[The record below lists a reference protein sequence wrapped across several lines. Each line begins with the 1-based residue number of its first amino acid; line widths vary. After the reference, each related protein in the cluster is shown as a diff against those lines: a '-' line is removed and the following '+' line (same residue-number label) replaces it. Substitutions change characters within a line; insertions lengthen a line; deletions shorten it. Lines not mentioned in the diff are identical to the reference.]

1 MFDLA
6 TLKRDWRSFTTYE
19 RFEQLVTRVIMLFL
33 SVIIL
38 YSLVFIAIGLF
49 NGFRLG
55 QEFIEKELLQDTF
68 GSIFTVLILLE
79 FNHSIALALAKRMGI
94 IQARI
99 VVLLAILVV
108 ARKIILLDF
117 KTATFENLLGIG
129 GVALALGLLYWLI
142 GSNPP
147 GWDAG
152 GSAYGSKSNE
162 HSD

>member
-6 TLKRDWRSFTTYE
+6 SLKRDWRSFTAYE
-19 RFEQLVTRVIMLFL
+19 RFEQLVTRVIMLHL

-38 YSLVFIAIGLF
+38 YSLVLIAIHLF

-79 FNHSIALALAKRMGI
+79 FNHSIALALAKRMGV

-117 KTATFENLLGIG
+117 KMTTFENLLGIG

-142 GSNPP
+142 GSRSSPHP
-147 GWDAG
+147 T
-152 GSAYGSKSNE
+152 STLTQE
-162 HSD
+162 

>member
-6 TLKRDWRSFTTYE
+6 SLKRDWRSFTAYE
-19 RFEQLVTRVIMLFL
+19 RFEQLVTRVIMLHL

-38 YSLVFIAIGLF
+38 YSLVLIAIHLF

-79 FNHSIALALAKRMGI
+79 FNHSIALALAKRMGV

-117 KTATFENLLGIG
+117 KNESLEHLAGISAMGLSLG
-129 GVALALGLLYWLI
+129 ALYWLLGA
-142 GSNPP
+142 GSAESSSTARPP
-147 GWDAG
+147 GHG
-152 GSAYGSKSNE
+152 
-162 HSD
+162 